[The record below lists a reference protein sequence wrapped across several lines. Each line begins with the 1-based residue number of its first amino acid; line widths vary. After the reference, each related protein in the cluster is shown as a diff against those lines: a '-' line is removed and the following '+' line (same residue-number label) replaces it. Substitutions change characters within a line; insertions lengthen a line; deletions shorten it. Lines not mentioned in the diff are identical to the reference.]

1 MSNDKKSDAK
11 EPAKPLENPSVNVH
25 VTPQNEKNP
34 AHVDAARTLK
44 KKLEENVKKAVEK
57 NSPDGQEKQFEAVK
71 EETKKVGADAN
82 PAEIKEVK
90 VNVSGT
96 DKDGDT
102 ERRAWT
108 VPTTKASPP

>member
-1 MSNDKKSDAK
+1 MADNKKPEQKAA
-11 EPAKPLENPSVNVH
+11 EKPLENPSVNVN
-25 VTPQNEKNP
+25 VTPQNEKNK

-44 KKLEENVKKAVEK
+44 KKLEENIKKAVEK
-57 NSPDGQEKQFEAVK
+57 NSQGGQEKQFAAAK
-71 EETKKVGADAN
+71 EETKKVGRDAN
-82 PAEIKEVK
+82 PQEIKEVK
-90 VNVSGT
+90 VNVAGA